1 MTARQAQARIVGLFV
16 IALLVGGMLGAIFAA
31 PSLAYTHTVER
42 LVTKTLTT
50 GITETALI
58 ERTVTESK
66 ALTVSIIIPT
76 TTTETVTTGGE
87 HTITHTINHTLTVI
101 SNSTIT
107 VNQTVTVAE
116 TTKTSTTTVTE
127 TIERVREQVLQVC
140 FSRTQDCAPIIASWI
155 LKANKSIHIMVYSFT
170 SQVIA
175 SALIV
180 ARTQN
185 PSLDIRVVIEESQV
199 NVTGSVYQMLV
210 DANITVAID
219 GNPYLM
225 HHKVAII
232 DGRIVITGSYNYSQS
247 AEDRNDENLVVIVDE
262 EIAQLYEQEF
272 QRVWSKATA

>member
-1 MTARQAQARIVGLFV
+1 
-16 IALLVGGMLGAIFAA
+16 LLVGGMLGAIFAA

-42 LVTKTLTT
+42 LITKTLTT
-50 GITETALI
+50 EVMA

-66 ALTVSIIIPT
+66 VLTVSIIIPT

-87 HTITHTINHTLTVI
+87 HTITQTVNHTLTVTL
-101 SNSTIT
+101 NNTIT

-116 TTKTSTTTVTE
+116 TTSTSTTTVTE

-140 FSRTQDCAPIIASWI
+140 FSKTQDCAPIIASWI

-175 SALIV
+175 SALVV

-185 PSLDIRVVIEESQV
+185 PSLDIRVVIEESQA

-210 DANITVAID
+210 DANITVAMD

-247 AEDRNDENLVVIVDE
+247 AEDRNDENLVVIDDE
-262 EIAQLYEQEF
+262 EIARLYEQEF